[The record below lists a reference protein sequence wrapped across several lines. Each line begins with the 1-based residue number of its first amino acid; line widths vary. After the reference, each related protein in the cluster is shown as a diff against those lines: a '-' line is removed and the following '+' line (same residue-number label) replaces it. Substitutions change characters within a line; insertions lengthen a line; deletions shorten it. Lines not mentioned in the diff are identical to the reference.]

1 MAKIPA
7 DGYERF
13 RAEPDLT
20 PGQVYQKR
28 TQSDQAGFPADR
40 RYWESI
46 VPTLAYEGGPNG
58 RLTLRSIELVPIS
71 LGWKDARHRRGR
83 PRLAGMRGGK
93 RHPRPLRRA
102 LAAVRHRALQR
113 DAVGS
118 AGLRYSLMPPNTF
131 DRFRL
136 TGRTALVTGA
146 RREIGRAIALALA
159 GAGARLAIHH
169 ADTAEEA
176 ADADTVV
183 REIEQDG
190 GTARAFGQDF
200 ALDDAGHRLAAA
212 VTAWSPVDILVLNA
226 SIELPEAYQGI
237 SRERFDKQISVN
249 LRSPLELLQAL
260 VPSMAARGWG
270 RVVTIGSVQQV
281 RPHPQMMVYAG
292 TKAAQLNWSWNLAR
306 QFGGHGVTVN
316 NLAPG
321 AILTARNRAQMATE
335 GEALVQR
342 IPAGRLGKPDDLA
355 GAALLLCSDAGA
367 YINGVNLYVDGG
379 RSIA

>member
-1 MAKIPA
+1 MP
-7 DGYERF
+7 
-13 RAEPDLT
+13 
-20 PGQVYQKR
+20 
-28 TQSDQAGFPADR
+28 S
-40 RYWESI
+40 
-46 VPTLAYEGGPNG
+46 N
-58 RLTLRSIELVPIS
+58 
-71 LGWKDARHRRGR
+71 
-83 PRLAGMRGGK
+83 
-93 RHPRPLRRA
+93 A
-102 LAAVRHRALQR
+102 L
-113 DAVGS
+113 
-118 AGLRYSLMPPNTF
+118 

-136 TGRTALVTGA
+136 SNRTALVTGA

-159 GAGARLAIHH
+159 SAGARLAIHH
-169 ADTAEEA
+169 ADTGEEA
-176 ADADTVV
+176 ADADSVV

-190 GTARAFGQDF
+190 GMARAFSQDF

-212 VTAWSPVDILVLNA
+212 VTTWSPVDILVLNA
-226 SIELPEAYQGI
+226 SIELPEAYQSI
-237 SRERFDKQISVN
+237 TRDRFDKQISVN

-260 VPSMAARGWG
+260 VPPMGARGWG
-270 RVVTIGSVQQV
+270 RVVTIGSVQQA

-292 TKAAQLNWSWNLAR
+292 TKAAQLNWAWNLAR
-306 QFGGHGVTVN
+306 QFGGQGVTVN

-335 GEALVQR
+335 GAALVQR